1 MFCIQ
6 VNAVSNATHMIM
18 SKASRGGGQ
27 LEVQVIKEGDPT
39 DSNINCSTRS
49 IYTKS
54 VNCDIMCFRSNLSL
68 VE

>member
-54 VNCDIMCFRSNLSL
+54 VNCDIMCLRSILSL

>member
-6 VNAVSNATHMIM
+6 VNAVSNATHMIV
-18 SKASRGGGQ
+18 SKASWGGGQ

-49 IYTKS
+49 IYRVIFLTGPPLNLLS
-54 VNCDIMCFRSNLSL
+54 VGR
-68 VE
+68 